1 MAKSVYTFTVI
12 GAMIPLQYARAENLT
27 LKLIN
32 GDVVSGEY
40 LPEES
45 NNKIKVLLSP
55 YFGRIEVDASFIKPE
70 SAQSLWLSSV
80 DVGIDGSNTG
90 DDLSFGY
97 SLSASTRFKGTD
109 HEFNASA
116 SFDFDKSVDAESVS
130 TIDTNQGALSIRYDR
145 ILSSPKWSAYA
156 STDYTY
162 NALNDVGVNT
172 NVFSIGFGYKVLD
185 NKKLSLRVS
194 LGPSLIWFD
203 GGFGCST
210 GNYVSDGITL
220 EKYCGEIIPSGT
232 IGAAIEWD
240 VNEKFRLSIKDQLT
254 GSFVN
259 GMAAGND
266 LSGTL
271 KFFPS
276 KDSKFYMSLVARLI
290 YSALHTPDVD
300 NTFNFKLGT
309 EF

>member
-1 MAKSVYTFTVI
+1 
-12 GAMIPLQYARAENLT
+12 MIVPQYAQAENLT
-27 LKLIN
+27 YKLIN

-45 NNKIKVLLSP
+45 SNKVKVLLSP
-55 YFGRIEVDASFIKPE
+55 YFGRIEIDTSFITPE
-70 SAQSLWLSSV
+70 PTPSRWLSSV

-97 SLSASTRFKGTD
+97 AISASTRFKGKD
-109 HEFNASA
+109 HELNASA
-116 SFDFDKSVDAESVS
+116 SFDFDKSVDAEGVS
-130 TIDTNQGALSIRYDR
+130 TIDTNQGAFSIRYDR
-145 ILSSPKWSAYA
+145 SLSTPKWSTYA
-156 STDYTY
+156 STDYIY

-172 NVFSIGFGYKVLD
+172 NIFSVGFGYKVLD

-203 GGFGCST
+203 GGSGCST
-210 GNYVSDGITL
+210 GDDISDGISL
-220 EKYCGEIIPSGT
+220 QKYCGEIIPSGT
-232 IGAAIEWD
+232 IGAAIDWD
-240 VNEKFRLSIKDQLT
+240 VNEQFRLSIKDQLT

-276 KDSKFYMSLVARLI
+276 KNSKFYMSLVARLI
-290 YSALHTPDVD
+290 YSALHSPDID

-309 EF
+309 DF

>member
-1 MAKSVYTFTVI
+1 MPPRI
-12 GAMIPLQYARAENLT
+12 T
-27 LKLIN
+27 LN
-32 GDVVSGEY
+32 
-40 LPEES
+40 
-45 NNKIKVLLSP
+45 
-55 YFGRIEVDASFIKPE
+55 
-70 SAQSLWLSSV
+70 
-80 DVGIDGSNTG
+80 
-90 DDLSFGY
+90 
-97 SLSASTRFKGTD
+97 
-109 HEFNASA
+109 
-116 SFDFDKSVDAESVS
+116 
-130 TIDTNQGALSIRYDR
+130 
-145 ILSSPKWSAYA
+145 
-156 STDYTY
+156 

-172 NVFSIGFGYKVLD
+172 NVFSVGVGYKVLD

-203 GGFGCST
+203 GGSGCST
-210 GNYVSDGITL
+210 GDYVSDGIAL

-266 LSGTL
+266 LSATL

-276 KDSKFYMSLVARLI
+276 KSSKFYMSLVARSI
-290 YSALHTPDVD
+290 YSVLHSPAID